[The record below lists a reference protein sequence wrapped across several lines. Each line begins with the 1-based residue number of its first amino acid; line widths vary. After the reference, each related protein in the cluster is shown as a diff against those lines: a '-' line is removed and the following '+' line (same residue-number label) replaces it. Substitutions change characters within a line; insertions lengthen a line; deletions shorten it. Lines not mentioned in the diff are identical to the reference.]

1 MAALSQSLVA
11 RGIGA
16 GQRIAFRCRDGI
28 DYVIGA
34 LALLESGAAVVP
46 LAEALTD
53 REIQETL
60 RRIDVHGLMVQRN
73 ISAAADLIDETFAFG
88 PRTAIGERDQR
99 CRELGA
105 AFIRFSSGTT
115 GQSKGVVLSHQC
127 ILDRT
132 AAANR
137 GLAVTPKDTILWM
150 LGMSHHFV
158 VSILLFL
165 RNGATIVLANRPFPF
180 AACDAAAR
188 FPITFLYGSPV
199 HYYLLSRAAE
209 LEAASLKDVR
219 LAVSTAMKMPPETF
233 ARFAQK
239 FGLIPAEAYGIIEV
253 GIPSIN
259 LDPAGQNTIGRV
271 LPDFQVQIDRLDD
284 DGLGEILLRGK
295 GMFDAYFS
303 PWRERADC
311 LDNGWFRTGDLG
323 RFDEAGRLC
332 LLGRSKT
339 VIVCAGMKVFP
350 EEVESTINTMPGIS
364 ESLVMGRA
372 HPQFGQAPVASV
384 VIDADLRDRE
394 EFLRSLRAHCCRLLS
409 PYKVPIEFRVVDA
422 LPKTPSGKL
431 IRGLS
436 LPGRQLD

>member
-1 MAALSQSLVA
+1 MAALAHLLVR
-11 RGIGA
+11 RGIGP
-16 GQRIAFRCRDGI
+16 GQRIAFRCADGI

-34 LALLESGAAVVP
+34 LALLENGAAVVP
-46 LAEALTD
+46 LADALTD
-53 REIQETL
+53 RETQDTL
-60 RRIDVHGLMVQRN
+60 RRIDVHGVMVQRRL
-73 ISAAADLIDETFAFG
+73 SAAADLIDEVFAWE
-88 PRTAIGERDQR
+88 PRSAIGEKDRR

-115 GQSKGVVLSHQC
+115 GESKGVVLSHQC
-127 ILDRT
+127 ILERT

-137 GLAVTPKDTILWM
+137 GLAVTPNDTILWM

-165 RNGATIVLANRPFPF
+165 RSGATIVLANRPFPF

-199 HYYLLSRAAE
+199 HYYLLSVAAE
-209 LEAASLKDVR
+209 LEAASLKNVR

-233 ARFAQK
+233 ARFSQK
-239 FGLIPAEAYGIIEV
+239 FGFIPAEAYGIIEV
-253 GIPSIN
+253 GIPFIN
-259 LDPAGQNTIGRV
+259 LDPAGQNTVGRV
-271 LPDFQVQIDRLDD
+271 LPDFQVQIDHPDQ

-323 RFDEAGRLC
+323 RLDEAGRLC

-350 EEVESTINTMPGIS
+350 EEVESTINAMPGIS
-364 ESLVMGRA
+364 ESLVTGRA
-372 HPQFGQAPVASV
+372 HPQFGQAPVATV
-384 VIDADLRDRE
+384 VIGSDVRDTE
-394 EFLRSLRAHCCRLLS
+394 QFLQSLRGHCCRLLS
-409 PYKVPIEFRVVDA
+409 PYKVPVEFRVVDG

-431 IRGLS
+431 VRAVPCS
-436 LPGRQLD
+436 